1 MRINS
6 QKKNALPQTGHLET
20 VHASVADTG
29 TYFVAGLDAPVV
41 DTGAYFG
48 GNHGSRV

>member
-1 MRINS
+1 MRING

-29 TYFVAGLDAPVV
+29 TYFAGLDAPVV

-48 GNHGSRV
+48 GNHGTRV

>member
-6 QKKNALPQTGHLET
+6 QKKNALPQTGRQET

-29 TYFVAGLDAPVV
+29 TYFAGLDAPVV
-41 DTGAYFG
+41 DTGAYFL
-48 GNHGSRV
+48 GNHGSGV

>member
-6 QKKNALPQTGHLET
+6 QKKNAFPQSDCLET
-20 VHASVADTG
+20 VHASVVDTG
-29 TYFVAGLDAPVV
+29 TYLADLDAPVV
-41 DTGAYFG
+41 DRGASFG